1 MHPEENR
8 GGESPEECAIRET
21 FEEVCIK
28 PSDINKGGELFF
40 QFVDGLTIHGHVF
53 YTDTYSGIPKETD
66 EAKPFWCPIDE
77 IPYENMWEDD
87 ITWLPSLLS
96 KDYFKGYYIF
106 DDEKMIEAY
115 VSTDF

>member
-1 MHPEENR
+1 
-8 GGESPEECAIRET
+8 
-21 FEEVCIK
+21 
-28 PSDINKGGELFF
+28 
-40 QFVDGLTIHGHVF
+40 
-53 YTDTYSGIPKETD
+53 
-66 EAKPFWCPIDE
+66 
-77 IPYENMWEDD
+77 MWEDD